1 MQTIKSKRIL
11 FIVSFGSIL
20 IINVVSHDYAKIR
33 NSYLNINIS
42 DNDFSVK
49 VAEITNFRY
58 IFVAEKIGEDQK

>member
-49 VAEITNFRY
+49 VAKSQ
-58 IFVAEKIGEDQK
+58 IFVIFL